1 MSWSMAGNTIALT
14 KLLPPNSLSQQSPGA
29 ITTTTIVTRRR
40 QLPSSSAKA
49 ASSTPPQRLVI
60 AQACKNWS
68 SMPRHRQPS
77 TTYALT
83 HSPHKGRPSMPR
95 HRRPPRRRLGLILTG
110 SVFYSTVTFAD
121 SRRHHPS
128 LLLLLLL
135 FLLLLRFLLRDD
147 VGGRLTVGCCPPPL
161 RSRLN
166 SRIATRCSVL
176 RSFASWARDDER
188 SPSRPTPT

>member
-1 MSWSMAGNTIALT
+1 MVNGRRYNHTDLT
-14 KLLPPNSLSQQSPGA
+14 SPSQFIVPTKPWCHHHHHHRHASPPAAVVVCKGS
-29 ITTTTIVTRRR
+29 IVH
-40 QLPSSSAKA
+40 PA
-49 ASSTPPQRLVI
+49 AAT
-60 AQACKNWS
+60 
-68 SMPRHRQPS
+68 RHRTSVQELVVDAEAPS
-77 TTYALT
+77 TKRHLRPRALA
-83 HSPHKGRPSMPR
+83 HKGRPSMPR

-110 SVFYSTVTFAD
+110 SVFYNTVTFAD

-166 SRIATRCSVL
+166 SRGATHCSAL
-176 RSFASWARDDER
+176 
-188 SPSRPTPT
+188 